1 MKQEIIL
8 KYGNEELTLSEDVI
22 IATAYALGI
31 TPTELK
37 KQCERLYKVES
48 NKPSHQD
55 LINAKAEQLKLTI
68 KGNK

>member
-8 KYGNEELTLSEDVI
+8 KYGNEKLTLTEDVLN
-22 IATAYALGI
+22 ATAYALGI

-37 KQCERLYKVES
+37 KQSERLYKAES

-55 LINAKAEQLKLTI
+55 LINAKAQQI
-68 KGNK
+68 KQSKEK